1 MSTSEMKLHSLS
13 EMKDKYLGK
22 LGTEERDHYE
32 YELRMEVLG
41 KMIKSTRQ
49 ERKLT
54 QEELGQ
60 LVGVQKAQISKLESS
75 ANSATVDTLL
85 KIFTALKAEINFNV
99 KIEQQRLE
107 FEKDQKKVK
116 TLLKRV
122 KKTGGNAFEKKS
134 EKNSKVNLGGP
145 GKRTPRK
152 TASRNR
158 GIERKRDEK
167 KKKK

>member
-1 MSTSEMKLHSLS
+1 MMENFQNGEIRGLVTTDIMARGLDITDITHVINMQFPEIPEQYMHRIGRTGRADKDGIAISFIGPKEDEFQLEVEML
-13 EMKDKYLGK
+13 MQ
-22 LGTEERDHYE
+22 T
-32 YELRMEVLG
+32 
-41 KMIKSTRQ
+41 
-49 ERKLT
+49 
-54 QEELGQ
+54 
-60 LVGVQKAQISKLESS
+60 
-75 ANSATVDTLL
+75 
-85 KIFTALKAEINFNV
+85 EINILEIPAGV

-122 KKTGGNAFEKKS
+122 KKTGGDAFEKKS
-134 EKNSKVNLGGP
+134 VKNSKVNLGGP
-145 GKRTPRK
+145 GKRTPNK